1 MMKTLV
7 CEEPLRFVYK
17 ESIIPTLTE
26 GEVLIRIKRIGI
38 CGTDY
43 HAYQGNQPF
52 FQYPRVLGHELSGV
66 IDDFN
71 LSENAKGLKLGDK
84 ACVLPYLYCGNCV
97 ACRKGKPNCC
107 TSIQVLG
114 VHTDGGM
121 CEYIKVPEQYI
132 FVDNELSFNELAL
145 VEPLA
150 IGAHGVNNADVKAD
164 DYVAIIGS
172 GPIGLAAI
180 NFAQIKGA
188 KIIVVD
194 INQERLNLC
203 KTKFNV
209 EYTINS
215 LEENTVEA
223 IRRITDGDMCDVVID
238 ATGNLKAINSS
249 FYYLAHTGKY
259 ILIGLQKGEISFSHP
274 EFHKR
279 EATLMSSRNALHSDF
294 DFVLGSLK
302 NGSVK
307 AENYITHDV
316 SFDDIADKFD
326 GLAKNPQKVIKA
338 MIKF

>member
-1 MMKTLV
+1 
-7 CEEPLRFVYK
+7 
-17 ESIIPTLTE
+17 
-26 GEVLIRIKRIGI
+26 
-38 CGTDY
+38 
-43 HAYQGNQPF
+43 
-52 FQYPRVLGHELSGV
+52 
-66 IDDFN
+66 
-71 LSENAKGLKLGDK
+71 LKLGDK

-121 CEYIKVPEQYI
+121 CEYIKVPEQYV

-316 SFDDIADKFD
+316 SFDDIAAEFD